1 MNSNGK
7 YRTTKYKPNLLVK
20 YPSLSSVLLFSVS
33 VFFFLPQVPVPW
45 VCTFFHIMRSCVKN
59 VLKNSH
65 AITNQNLF
73 LRNDPDILKKT
84 KQPKKSVS
92 ILNTHVECFSELFVC
107 FCSSSCPAF
116 ESRGRDFETKVG
128 SIPRQWHTLKY
139 HLIAH
144 F

>member
-1 MNSNGK
+1 MSHVCNGK

-73 LRNDPDILKKT
+73 LRNDPDILKKNKTT
-84 KQPKKSVS
+84 KKKR
-92 ILNTHVECFSELFVC
+92 LY
-107 FCSSSCPAF
+107 
-116 ESRGRDFETKVG
+116 
-128 SIPRQWHTLKY
+128 LK
-139 HLIAH
+139 HARRMFL
-144 F
+144 